1 MSEPTKPIAFRV
13 SHSIDEEIQKIA
25 EANGQS
31 KGDWVRDQVMMA
43 LHNLQGD
50 GEQKDNRVSTTD
62 TVAAIESRLDGIQA
76 SFREELRAVKAAIA
90 DAAKSHHNDLRTVA
104 QVGVTVEESMEQRI
118 DNARLD
124 VLDAIERLKQS
135 QRSHKDTLLQALH
148 QRHET
153 CTAENG

>member
-13 SHSIDEEIQKIA
+13 SHSIDVEIQKIA

-31 KGDWVRDQVMMA
+31 KGDWVRDQVMLA
-43 LHNLQGD
+43 LHNLQSD
-50 GEQKDNRVSTTD
+50 GEQNGDDISTSD
-62 TVAAIESRLDGIQA
+62 ALAEVHGRLEA
-76 SFREELRAVKAAIA
+76 MLAVFRDELREVKSAIA
-90 DAAKSHHNDLRTVA
+90 DAAKRHHNEICTVA

-135 QRSHKDTLLQALH
+135 QRSHKDTLLHAVRQ
-148 QRHET
+148 QHE
-153 CTAENG
+153 